1 MDRGDDEMLETGLS
15 GKTAVVTAGA
25 GSIGRAVCEAFAKS
39 GARIAVCDRDAAAA
53 RSFAEALRAFGAVAE
68 GFEVNPG
75 RRAELAGACDAIIGR
90 FGRIDVLINN
100 ENAILRS
107 EERVPLHEF
116 DMRRCDEIITEG
128 IKGFFMFSQCC
139 MRDMALRKNGSV
151 VNITSIRGLVP
162 VACQVPVVAV
172 SAAVIGM
179 TKMWGVE
186 LKNERIRVNAVAAGI
201 TDDELELTS
210 KTPEDKGL
218 RLSHLAIQRPAKL
231 EELAAATLFLA
242 SDAASYI
249 TGAVLPVDG
258 GLSAGYVRSF

>member
-1 MDRGDDEMLETGLS
+1 MLETGLS

-218 RLSHLAIQRPAKL
+218 
-231 EELAAATLFLA
+231 
-242 SDAASYI
+242 
-249 TGAVLPVDG
+249 
-258 GLSAGYVRSF
+258 